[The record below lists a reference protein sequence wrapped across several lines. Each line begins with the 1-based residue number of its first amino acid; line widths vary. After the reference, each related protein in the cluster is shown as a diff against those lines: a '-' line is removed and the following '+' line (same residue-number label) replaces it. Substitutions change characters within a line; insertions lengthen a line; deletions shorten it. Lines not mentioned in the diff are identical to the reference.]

1 MFSFYKM
8 ATKILTNRR
17 ILECARNSRF
27 TSHYP
32 KLLNPDI
39 ESEYVYTKEPKYPP
53 ILDTHHKAT
62 LRRAREEWRE
72 SIKAMPTVQQKLDKM
87 TEKGLQFCYLAQPDT
102 LYYNCLPAYQY
113 ATRTHLIESLP
124 DVYEKIDVEDAYAR
138 LKPHLVDAIATEL
151 ELLESGD
158 KCRENPSE
166 SIKQEKI
173 ITSVLSVLLRGLAKD
188 APHLQTSQVD
198 YRPRCDAFWKHG
210 RYYPNERRRFRDRDT
225 MTMNLQFMDTP
236 DAQVR
241 ITKPLPVIVSMDDP
255 LVHSQEVPDFPYH
268 PSYMKFKW
276 KKKYQTSLPGTWPL
290 HECNFPLLT
299 IRQRSQLIG
308 HHDSPFKTAEEVQ
321 DAANAAAILSGFGWL
336 NGVATQLGFTIYHDP
351 TYPLVSHV
359 VNTDGQHWTFAVYQL
374 NTLRLHYD
382 YYESNPLRNLC
393 WSSGN
398 LRLFE
403 AYENGQL
410 KGIDDSVFKLL
421 LRFVLRQPEAP
432 EGIELRPYL
441 GVDTRPEEERQEQLK
456 SWMMT
461 YDCRFNLREA
471 IKNEVPMWVKIYKWH
486 KDAPPSPHI
495 NLK

>member
-1 MFSFYKM
+1 M
-8 ATKILTNRR
+8 ATKILTHRR
-17 ILECARNSRF
+17 ILECARNLRF

-39 ESEYVYTKEPKYPP
+39 ESEYVYTDEPKYPT
-53 ILDTHHKAT
+53 ILDTSYTAT
-62 LRRAREEWRE
+62 KRREREEWRE
-72 SIKAMPTVQQKLDKM
+72 SIKAMPTVQQKLGKM
-87 TEKGLQFCYLAQPDT
+87 TELGLQFCYLAQPDT

-113 ATRTHLIESLP
+113 ATRTHLIEGLP

-138 LKPHLVDAIATEL
+138 LKPHLVDAVASEL
-151 ELLESGD
+151 EMLESGD
-158 KCRENPSE
+158 KCRGKTSE
-166 SIKQEKI
+166 SVKQEKI
-173 ITSVLSVLLRGLAKD
+173 IARVLSVLLRGLAKD

-198 YRPRCDAFWKHG
+198 YRPRCDAFWKHA
-210 RYYPNERRRFRDRDT
+210 RYYPNERRRFKDQDT
-225 MTMNLQFMDTP
+225 ITMNLQFMDKP

-241 ITKPLPVIVSMDDP
+241 ITEPLPAIVSLDDP
-255 LVHSQEVPDFPYH
+255 LVCSQEVPDFPYH

-374 NTLRLHYD
+374 NTLRFHYD
-382 YYESNPLRNLC
+382 CYESNPLRNLC

-403 AYENGQL
+403 AYENGEL

-421 LRFVLRQPEAP
+421 LRFLLRQPKAP

-456 SWMMT
+456 YWMRT
-461 YDCRFNLREA
+461 YDCRFQLRTA
-471 IKNEVPMWVKIYKWH
+471 IDREVPMWVKIYKWH
-486 KDAPPSPHI
+486 EDAPPTPHI